1 VISMAIGVADGLHAS
16 RINNDGEAGLQIA
29 TTTVFESNAA
39 FLVLTFIVAFFIKEK
54 RVVK

>member
-1 VISMAIGVADGLHAS
+1 MAIGVADGLHAS